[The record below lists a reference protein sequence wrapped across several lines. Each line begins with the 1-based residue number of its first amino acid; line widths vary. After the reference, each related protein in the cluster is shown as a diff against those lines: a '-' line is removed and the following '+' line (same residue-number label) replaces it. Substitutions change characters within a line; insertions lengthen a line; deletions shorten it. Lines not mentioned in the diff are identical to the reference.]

1 MFLGHIIFIGNV
13 IRVQNM
19 AKNQPL
25 QMFTIRLDKQTINI
39 IKSRPLNHRSTW
51 LRRLIT
57 AAVQND
63 TA

>member
-1 MFLGHIIFIGNV
+1 MFLGPIISSENV
-13 IRVQNM
+13 IHIQNM

-39 IKSRPLNHRSTW
+39 IKSMPRNHRSTW

-57 AAVQND
+57 AAVQDD